1 MRRIEK
7 STASAEI
14 DRKKADLRGRKV
26 KVLVVDDSAN
36 VRNIISA
43 ALAQDPGIEVVGCAE
58 NPYQARE
65 MLLEHDPDV
74 ICLDI
79 IMPKM
84 DGITFLKKLFLFM
97 PKPVIII
104 STVAQE
110 GSKLREQAYA
120 IGAVDVIDKE
130 DLALYKGMDT
140 VRTILSSKIK
150 AAASVF
156 LKKKSKDE
164 LDAI

>member
-1 MRRIEK
+1 M
-7 STASAEI
+7 
-14 DRKKADLRGRKV
+14 
-26 KVLVVDDSAN
+26 
-36 VRNIISA
+36 
-43 ALAQDPGIEVVGCAE
+43 
-58 NPYQARE
+58 
-65 MLLEHDPDV
+65 LEHDPDV

-79 IMPKM
+79 IMPKI

-120 IGAVDVIDKE
+120 IGEVDVIDKE
-130 DLALYKGMDT
+130 DLAMYKGMDT
-140 VRTILSSKIK
+140 VRHVLSSKIK

-156 LKKKSKDE
+156 LQKKTKEE
-164 LDAI
+164 LEAI